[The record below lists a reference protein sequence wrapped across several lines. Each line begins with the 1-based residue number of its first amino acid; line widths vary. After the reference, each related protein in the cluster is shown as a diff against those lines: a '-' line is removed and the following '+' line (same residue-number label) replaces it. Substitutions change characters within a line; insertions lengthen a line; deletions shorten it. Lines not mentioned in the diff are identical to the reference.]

1 MQRETIPVLGLEL
14 SGFLVFPDVVV
25 ADGQLRPELHFP
37 GIIVHGFVEHPVDQ
51 PLLVVG
57 VIDDHPHLLAD
68 PGGLVGKLDLDVV
81 AVLVGRHV
89 GS

>member
-1 MQRETIPVLGLEL
+1 
-14 SGFLVFPDVVV
+14 
-25 ADGQLRPELHFP
+25 
-37 GIIVHGFVEHPVDQ
+37 
-51 PLLVVG
+51 